1 MNTEL
6 PRGLHP
12 DDADLWH
19 AAVDVL
25 ARSYRTGRHEVAAAL
40 RTADGRVSTGLHV
53 EGSAGRSSVCAEGVA
68 LGNVFSGAD
77 AAVVAVVAAL
87 HRPGPG
93 GGLLRPIA
101 PCGVCRELL
110 VDHCPGA
117 RVYTH
122 DAGGSAVA
130 VELPGR
136 PEDRRGFDPA
146 RATVPGSVT
155 AWTALELMPGK
166 NPRGW

>member
-1 MNTEL
+1 MDNEL

-12 DDADLWH
+12 DDTDLWY
-19 AAVDVL
+19 AAVDL
-25 ARSYRTGRHEVAAAL
+25 LSRCYRTGRHEVAAAL
-40 RTADGRVSTGLHV
+40 RTANGRISTGLHV

-77 AAVVAVVAAL
+77 TEVLAVVAAL

-122 DAGGSAVA
+122 ENDVLVP
-130 VELPGR
+130 VELPAA
-136 PEDRRGFDPA
+136 PEDVRGFDPS
-146 RATVPGSVT
+146 RATVAGSVT
-155 AWTALELMPGK
+155 AWTALGLMPGK